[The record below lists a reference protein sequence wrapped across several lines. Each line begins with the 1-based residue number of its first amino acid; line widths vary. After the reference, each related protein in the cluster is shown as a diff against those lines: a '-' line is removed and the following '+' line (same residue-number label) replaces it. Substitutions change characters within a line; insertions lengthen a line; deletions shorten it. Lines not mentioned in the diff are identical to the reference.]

1 MLPGLDIDAVAGART
16 KLIVGV
22 FRRRDGKTK
31 YIEATKQNIRTLLK
45 ASGAI
50 PLFAR
55 PATLDSESYADG
67 GTGEVLA
74 VEIVSFLGYRDLL
87 VAVAECDPFPTFL
100 K

>member
-16 KLIVGV
+16 KLMVGV

-55 PATLDSESYADG
+55 PVTLDSESYADG

-74 VEIVSFLGYRDLL
+74 VEKYTLWDTGIY
-87 VAVAECDPFPTFL
+87 
-100 K
+100 